1 MDIITFINAVIV
13 SVCYSLVVLFLGTL
27 MAKAIFGPLGIAL
40 WIGLQIAFF
49 VDMWRKGRARQKH

>member
-1 MDIITFINAVIV
+1 MTILLVINAVIV
-13 SVCYSLVVLFLGTL
+13 SVCYAFVVLFLGTL
-27 MAKAIFGPLGIAL
+27 VIKAAFGPLGIAL